1 MSNIEDNR
9 LIQNI
14 LLDAAAEEY
23 AAELASTEEI
33 TTSPHFQRQMKKML
47 ANPNSWAKQR
57 KRPLWKQCLSRVAML
72 LLVCSLTLG
81 AMMVVSPT
89 VRATVIDWVIEWYE
103 THISYRFFGKSNSD
117 EMPSYDI
124 VKLPSGYK
132 KVDEIREIIDSVSV
146 LYENEKHD
154 TIYFK
159 YSRMRDGIVLDI
171 STENMEIYEINVNN
185 CYGNFYLS
193 TDPQQSN
200 TLVWFNEQEEI
211 KFIIDGF
218 CDKDELLEMARS
230 ISLCNITK
238 N

>member
-1 MSNIEDNR
+1 MSNIEDSR

-23 AAELASTEEI
+23 AAELASTEEVI
-33 TTSPHFQRQMKKML
+33 TSLHFQRQMKKML

-57 KRPLWKQCLSRVAML
+57 KRPLWKQCLSKVAIL

-89 VRATVIDWVIEWYE
+89 VRATVLDWVTEWYE
-103 THISYRFFGKSNSD
+103 THISYRFFGESNSD

-124 VKLPSGYK
+124 TKLPSGYK
-132 KVDEIREIIDSVSV
+132 RVEEIREIIDNVIV
-146 LYENEKHD
+146 LYENEENNV
-154 TIYFK
+154 IYFK
-159 YSRMRDGIVLDI
+159 YSRMRDGIVLDVN
-171 STENMEIYEINVNN
+171 TENMEIFEINVDNY
-185 CYGNFYLS
+185 YGHFYLS
-193 TDPQQSN
+193 TDPKQSN
-200 TLVWFNEQEEI
+200 TLLWFNEQEKM

-230 ISLCNITK
+230 VSLCNMTK
-238 N
+238 